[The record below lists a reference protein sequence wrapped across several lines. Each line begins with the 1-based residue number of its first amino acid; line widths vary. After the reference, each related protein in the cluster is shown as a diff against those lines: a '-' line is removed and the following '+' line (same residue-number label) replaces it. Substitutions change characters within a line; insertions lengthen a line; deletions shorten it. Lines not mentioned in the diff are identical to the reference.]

1 MTTASKQAKAAG
13 LKSLSQASEIS
24 TLSHSELITM
34 HKSKPKLFR
43 VVILGCVQ
51 TLDQEQPI
59 GSHWYCSHCD
69 QRVPEVHVT
78 FNERHTYCGNGVKW
92 LDKPIEG
99 E

>member
-24 TLSHSELITM
+24 TLSHSELTKM
-34 HKSKPKLFR
+34 YKSNPELFKI
-43 VVILGCVQ
+43 VILGCVQ
-51 TLDQEQPI
+51 SLKEEKPVA
-59 GSHWYCSHCD
+59 SHWHCSHCD

-78 FNERHTYCGNGVKW
+78 FNERHAYCGNRVKW
-92 LDKPIEG
+92 LDKRIEG